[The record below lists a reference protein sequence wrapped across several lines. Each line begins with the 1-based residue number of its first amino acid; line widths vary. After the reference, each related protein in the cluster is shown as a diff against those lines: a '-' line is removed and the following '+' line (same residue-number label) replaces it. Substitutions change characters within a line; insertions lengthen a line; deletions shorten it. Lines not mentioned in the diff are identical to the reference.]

1 MKKLISISLIV
12 VLSVVLIYWVVFPDF
27 EIGKY
32 DDFQEAIEKGIPY
45 KVNDIIHTEQY
56 DNVTIVMYTTDP
68 YKEKF
73 PYANYEAL
81 ALAFFKGSDK
91 EGWENIGHHGWKHY
105 ENDNM
110 TVYMEPLRKSDNKGN
125 KLHEFYV
132 VFGEVNNPEIVEIE
146 TKTKEEE
153 SFEEAEIIQHQGKSK
168 RYYFKI
174 GRESIVR
181 GLSESGD
188 VIDRQ
193 GG

>member
-1 MKKLISISLIV
+1 MKKLISLSLIAL
-12 VLSVVLIYWVVFPDF
+12 LSVVLLYLVVFSNF

-32 DDFQEAIEKGIPY
+32 DDFQEAIEKGIPN
-45 KVNDIIHTEQY
+45 KVNDIIHTEKY
-56 DNVTIVMYTTDP
+56 DNVTIVMYTTNP
-68 YKEKF
+68 NKEEL
-73 PYANYEAL
+73 PLANYEAS

-91 EGWENIGHHGWKHY
+91 EGWENIGHHGWTHY

-110 TVYMEPLRKSDNKGN
+110 TVYREPLREYDNQGN
-125 KLHEFYV
+125 ELHEFYV
-132 VFGEVNNPEIVEIE
+132 VFGEVNNPEITRVE
-146 TKTKEEE
+146 TKTKEEK
-153 SFEEAEIIQHQGKSK
+153 SFDEVEIISYQGT

-174 GRESIVR
+174 GNEMVVR